1 MMKITLIRPAMNT
14 GRASDAMQPLA
25 FAVLAGLTRPDI
37 ELTLFDERIEAID
50 MKADADLVAMTVETC
65 TARRSYEIADR
76 YRKRGIPVVMGGYHP
91 TFLPEEAMEFADSV
105 VMGDAEGL
113 WEQVVDDVRRNQL
126 QAVYKHSDTPHTTK
140 FNFDRSIFNGKKY
153 MRLLPV
159 QYGRGCRYACDFC
172 SIHAFYG
179 TNLRQRPLNELLA
192 EIESLDSKYIMFIDD
207 NLFVDVATTERFI
220 LAIKD
225 LNIRWSCQISIDIAQ
240 KPELLDLMAE
250 SGCMLTLIG
259 LESLNRANLRQMNK
273 HWVLKQQSY
282 ATSLKLIRERGIM
295 ICGTFVLGYDAD
307 THDTFKT
314 TLDFAMEN
322 KFCLA
327 NFNPL
332 MPIPGTR
339 LYERLQDEKRL
350 IYDQWWL
357 DPRHTY
363 GEATFIPRGMSP
375 DQLTEGCY
383 WARTQFN
390 TCGAIFKRSLE
401 PQANARSLSN
411 LGVFLAANLVSRRE
425 IHKKQGRYLGTQ
437 DNRLH
442 EDMPA

>member
-1 MMKITLIRPAMNT
+1 MMMKITFIRPAMSAV
-14 GRASDAMQPLA
+14 RSSDAMQPLA
-25 FAVLAGLTRPDI
+25 FAVLAGLTQPDI
-37 ELTLFDERIEAID
+37 ELTLFDERIEAVD
-50 MKADADLVAMTVETC
+50 MEADTDLVAMTVETC
-65 TARRSYEIADR
+65 TARRAYEIAGR
-76 YRKRGIPVVMGGYHP
+76 YRKRGISVVMGGYHP
-91 TFLPEEAMEFADSV
+91 TFLPAEALEFADSV
-105 VMGDAEGL
+105 VIGDAEGL
-113 WEQVVDDVRRNQL
+113 WERVVDDVQKNQL
-126 QAVYKHSDTPHTTK
+126 QAVYKLSATPHTTQ

-153 MRLLPV
+153 TRLLPV

-179 TNLRQRPLNELLA
+179 TNLRQRPLDELLA
-192 EIESLDSKYIMFIDD
+192 EIESLDSKYIMFVDD
-207 NLFVDVATTERFI
+207 NLFVDAATTETF
-220 LAIKD
+220 LHAIKD

-240 KPELLDLMAE
+240 KPKLLDLMAE

-259 LESLNRANLRQMNK
+259 LESLNKANLRQMNK
-273 HWVLKQQSY
+273 HWVLKQPGY

-295 ICGTFVLGYDAD
+295 ISGTFVLGYDAD
-307 THDTFKT
+307 TPDTFKT

-357 DPRHTY
+357 DPHHTY

-437 DNRLH
+437 ANSLN
-442 EDMPA
+442 EDMP